1 MHLQVKLSYSYYQN
15 LVRLRV
21 FNHLTDTVIL
31 MAIQTRAVHAR
42 MMDQEA
48 VTNDIKIDLGIK
60 CALIWKVI
68 YLG

>member
-1 MHLQVKLSYSYYQN
+1 M
-15 LVRLRV
+15 
-21 FNHLTDTVIL
+21 TDTVIL